1 LTFAPREFIFVVL
14 KRAYN
19 DKALSGQTVLFPEN
33 CGFAAKMTLWLCPVI
48 LYGYGNAAKSEP
60 AEIA

>member
-1 LTFAPREFIFVVL
+1 MLDRVFRVVHVCVHEE
-14 KRAYN
+14 
-19 DKALSGQTVLFPEN
+19 KALLGQAVLLGRN
-33 CGFAAKMTLWLCPVI
+33 CEKAAKMTLWLCPVI